1 MTGNT
6 QKPDVEPAQDVT
18 ATSAE
23 PIEPAEPS
31 WDEQAQ
37 SAPAPSEPAVNPQET
52 ALRQKV
58 AELESRIETLQ
69 DQTRHYAQ
77 AYDKARSEFAAARE
91 RMQRENERSLKRD
104 QAKAMGGLL
113 NVMDLLDRSLDSVK
127 SQPPGQGFVD
137 GIQMIRS
144 QFEAALNTQGLQRFD
159 GVGEVFDPNR
169 HQALTTIPVTDVALD
184 GRVIHGVSAGAKI
197 GDEVVR
203 PATVVVGK
211 FDGDLEA
218 VD

>member
-1 MTGNT
+1 MNRNT
-6 QKPDVEPAQDVT
+6 HKPGVQPADDVIE
-18 ATSAE
+18 TSAE
-23 PIEPAEPS
+23 PTAPADPS
-31 WDEQAQ
+31 GDEQEQ
-37 SAPAPSEPAVNPQET
+37 SAAPTPIVNPQEM
-52 ALRQKV
+52 ALRKKV

-113 NVMDLLDRSLDSVK
+113 NVLDLLDRSLESVK
-127 SQPPGQGFVD
+127 SQAPGQGFVD

-144 QFEAALNTQGLQRFD
+144 QFEAALNAQGLRRFD
-159 GVGEVFDPNR
+159 GVGEEFDPNR

-184 GRVIHGVSAGAKI
+184 GRVVHGVSAGATI

-211 FDGDLEA
+211 YDGDVELM
-218 VD
+218 D

>member
-1 MTGNT
+1 MNRNT
-6 QKPDVEPAQDVT
+6 HKPGVQPADDVIE
-18 ATSAE
+18 TSAE
-23 PIEPAEPS
+23 PTAPADPS
-31 WDEQAQ
+31 GDEQEQ
-37 SAPAPSEPAVNPQET
+37 SAAPTPIVNPQEM
-52 ALRQKV
+52 ALRKKV

-113 NVMDLLDRSLDSVK
+113 NVLDLLDRSLESVK
-127 SQPPGQGFVD
+127 SQAPGQGFVD

-144 QFEAALNTQGLQRFD
+144 QFEAALNAQGLRRFD
-159 GVGEVFDPNR
+159 GVGEEFDPNR
-169 HQALTTIPVTDVALD
+169 HQALTTIPVTEVALD
-184 GRVIHGVSAGAKI
+184 GRVVHGVSAGATI

-211 FDGDLEA
+211 YDGDVELM
-218 VD
+218 D

>member
-1 MTGNT
+1 MNRNT
-6 QKPDVEPAQDVT
+6 HKPGVQPADDVIE
-18 ATSAE
+18 TSAE
-23 PIEPAEPS
+23 PTAPADPS
-31 WDEQAQ
+31 GDEQEQ
-37 SAPAPSEPAVNPQET
+37 SAAPTPIVNPQEM
-52 ALRQKV
+52 ALRKKV

-113 NVMDLLDRSLDSVK
+113 NVLDLLDRSLESVK
-127 SQPPGQGFVD
+127 SQAPGQGFVD

-144 QFEAALNTQGLQRFD
+144 QFEAALNAQGLRRFD
-159 GVGEVFDPNR
+159 GVGEEFDPNR

-184 GRVIHGVSAGAKI
+184 GRVVHGVSAGATI

-211 FDGDLEA
+211 YDGDVELI
-218 VD
+218 D